1 MDVLVTDLLIE
12 TLLISI
18 TFSIFEMAL
27 VQKIKTLSILKKDWQ
42 VILFNFVSSFIIGTL
57 FSMWFFELSFIN
69 GLWVSLF
76 GFIGA
81 PAIYEIL
88 KKQNI
93 INYTPKSLDN
103 TITISTD
110 NEIKRN

>member
-1 MDVLVTDLLIE
+1 MDVMVTDLLMDV
-12 TLLISI
+12 LLISI

-27 VQKIKTLSILKKDWQ
+27 VQKVKTISIFKKSWQ
-42 VILFNFVSSFIIGTL
+42 VILFNFVSSFVLGTL
-57 FSMWFFELSFIN
+57 FSMWFFELSLYN

-81 PAIYEIL
+81 PSIYEAL

-93 INYTPKSLDN
+93 INYTPKSLSN
-103 TITISTD
+103 TITISRS
-110 NEIKRN
+110 NEIKRS

>member
-1 MDVLVTDLLIE
+1 MDVLVTDLLMKI
-12 TLLISI
+12 LMISV

-27 VQKIKTLSILKKDWQ
+27 VQKIKTISIFKKKWQ
-42 VILFNFVSSFIIGTL
+42 VVLFNFLSSFVFGTL
-57 FSMWFFELSFIN
+57 FSIWFFDLSIYN

-81 PAIYEIL
+81 PSIYEIL

-93 INYTPKSLDN
+93 INYKPKSLSS
-103 TITISTD
+103 TITISKD
-110 NEIKRN
+110 NEIKRT